1 MLYRTKKKS
10 RRQKLRVWRGF
21 KTAFKVNE
29 NGFMKFATDVCK
41 ILKEQGA
48 MRQSWTKLNVDIKCF
63 L

>member
-21 KTAFKVNE
+21 KTTFKINE
-29 NGFMKFATDVCK
+29 NGFMKFAADVYK
-41 ILKEQGA
+41 ILKEQSA
-48 MRQSWTKLNVDIKCF
+48 MRQSWTKLNVGINCF